1 MREFCD
7 NLLLPSYSKSN
18 LIENKQAAINGMET
32 PSFHSRMYTFSSSL
46 FQPHAILWFFRR
58 LADVAMI
65 EKQALQPHGVGGR
78 SMGPSRSM
86 PLYALCS
93 QRGGVRFCL
102 RRRAFIVPLGTAR
115 DGFLVTGPGCREAAA
130 IVGATVA
137 L

>member
-1 MREFCD
+1 MGQKNEV
-7 NLLLPSYSKSN
+7 LW
-18 LIENKQAAINGMET
+18 
-32 PSFHSRMYTFSSSL
+32 L
-46 FQPHAILWFFRR
+46 FRK

-86 PLYALCS
+86 PFYALCS

-102 RRRAFIVPLGTAR
+102 RRCAFIVPFDTAR
-115 DGFLVTGPGCREAAA
+115 DGFLVAGPRCREAAA